1 MNNKEELELARDFLK
16 KDRAAREKWL
26 SEMQDEDRVQLILTR
41 RRAIEN
47 GKLADICFSKVSE
60 YIHCLAAKDP
70 ATLTYKD
77 AVFLEKAGKMLKL
90 TSKTW
95 LNGRAKT
102 GQK

>member
-16 KDRAAREKWL
+16 KERAAREKWL
-26 SEMQDEDRVQLILTR
+26 SEMREAER